1 MNKQKTRKS
10 VSKRFKITKTG
21 KVLHRASY
29 SRHLKA
35 NKSKSNLRGKKIMRK
50 LKGKYKK
57 KIKKMIGK
65 L

>member
-10 VSKRFKITKTG
+10 VAKRFKITKTG
-21 KVLHRASY
+21 KVLRRASY

-35 NKSKSNLRGKKIMRK
+35 NKSKSNLRSKKILK
-50 LKGKYKK
+50 EVKGKYKK

-65 L
+65 